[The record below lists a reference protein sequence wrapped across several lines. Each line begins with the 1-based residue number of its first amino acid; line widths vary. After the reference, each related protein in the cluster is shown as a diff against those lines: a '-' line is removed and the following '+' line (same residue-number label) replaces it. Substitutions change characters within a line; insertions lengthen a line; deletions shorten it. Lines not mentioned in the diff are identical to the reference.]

1 MVLPKGNILYEAL
14 YATIAFIWV
23 ILVVQVISKKFYEAV
38 VKTNPHNV
46 AVYYTRKLIHILAGG
61 LVAISVPYLFSSPLL
76 PFTLAMVL
84 AVSTYLP
91 HKTGKL
97 MTWFQTED
105 NIYEV
110 HFCIMWGVI
119 VTLAWIIFKDPWYGV
134 IPVSF
139 MAFGDAVTGIV
150 RNAIYKRRTKAWI
163 GNIAMMA
170 FCAPIGFLVT
180 GIPGLV
186 AGIVSSII
194 EHFELNPLDDNIT
207 VPLSAFLVLLVLKPL
222 GL

>member
-1 MVLPKGNILYEAL
+1 
-14 YATIAFIWV
+14 
-23 ILVVQVISKKFYEAV
+23 
-38 VKTNPHNV
+38 
-46 AVYYTRKLIHILAGG
+46 
-61 LVAISVPYLFSSPLL
+61 
-76 PFTLAMVL
+76 MVL

-119 VTLAWIIFKDPWYGV
+119 VTLAWIVFKDPWYGV

-194 EHFELNPLDDNIT
+194 EHLELNPLDDNIT
-207 VPLSAFLVLLVLKPL
+207 VPLSAFLVLLILKPL